1 MESPRYTKEFEDWF
15 SSQNEDAKILI
26 NAKIIVLK
34 EFGTNLGR
42 PYVDTIKGSKYKNL
56 KELRIN
62 HKKYVFRILF
72 IFDKK
77 RNCWLLLGGNKK
89 GKNEEDF
96 YKKLIKQTEELIEK
110 YIDIL
115 EEKDA

>member
-1 MESPRYTKEFEDWF
+1 MKNGFHLKMKRQK
-15 SSQNEDAKILI
+15 LI
-26 NAKIIVLK
+26 NAKVIVLN
-34 EFGTNLGR
+34 EFGPTLGR

-62 HKKYVFRILF
+62 NKKYVIRIMF

-77 RNCWLLLGGNKK
+77 RNCWLLIGGNKK
-89 GKNEEDF
+89 GKKEKLF
-96 YKKLIKQTEELIEK
+96 YKNIIKQTEELIEK
-110 YIDIL
+110 YIEIL